1 MMEQDYE
8 ENGMRENEECESVES
23 VATQTDR
30 YIARQRVASECTRRA
45 ADATCNASCR
55 ASK

>member
-45 ADATCNASCR
+45 ADTTCNAACR